1 MSRSSDIPPN
11 TASPESGEPVALHS
25 DRVDAERSFAGVLS
39 ALSVGE
45 GADTYS
51 VRSPFTGQTVFD
63 VPMSS
68 AADVQAAARRARGAQ
83 MSWARRP
90 VGERAGI
97 LLRFHDLLLE
107 RRDEVL
113 DLIQLETGKA
123 RRDAMEEVLDVAVNI
138 QHCARI
144 APRTLRPRRP
154 RGALPIL
161 TRVRQWRHPV
171 GIVGVIA
178 PWNYPLTL
186 AASDAVPGLIAGNA
200 VIVKPDVQTSMTAA
214 WVAAQL
220 TEVGLPEGLFQ
231 VVTGHGSVIGPAV
244 IDVAD
249 HVIFT
254 GSTATG
260 RIVAEQCARR
270 LIGCTLELGG
280 KNAMIV
286 RADVDVTKAA
296 SVATRAMFANTG
308 QLCISMERIYVHA
321 SVYDSFVS
329 ALIERVRALRIGTTP
344 GWGADIGPIISPE
357 HLARIKAHVDD
368 AVAQGARV
376 LTGGRTRPDIGP
388 LAFEPTLLAE
398 VTEDM
403 VVCREETFGPV
414 AAVYRVRDDDEA
426 VWRANDTSYGLN
438 ASILSADVREARHL
452 AVRLTAGSVN
462 INEGYASTWGSVS
475 TPIGGRGDSGVGYRH
490 GTEGLLATTE
500 SQVIAS
506 QHLMGFTPPFGLD
519 DARWARILST
529 AVGLMRPW
537 RR

>member
-1 MSRSSDIPPN
+1 M
-11 TASPESGEPVALHS
+11 ALLGN
-25 DRVDAERSFAGVLS
+25 RVDAGHPHVDVLS
-39 ALSVGE
+39 ALCVTE
-45 GADTYS
+45 GADTFT
-51 VRSPFTGQTVFD
+51 VRSPFTGEIVVELPLSRAED
-63 VPMSS
+63 VH
-68 AADVQAAARRARGAQ
+68 AAAHTARQ
-83 MSWARRP
+83 EQREWARRP
-90 VGERAGI
+90 VGERIGI
-97 LLRFHDLLLE
+97 LLRFHDLLLD

-123 RRDAMEEVLDVAVNI
+123 RRDAMEEVLDVALNI
-138 QHCARI
+138 QHYARI

-200 VIVKPDVQTSMTAA
+200 VIVKPDLQTSMTAA
-214 WVAAQL
+214 WVAARL
-220 TEVGLPEGLFQ
+220 TEAGLPEGLFH
-231 VVTGHGSVIGPAV
+231 VVTGEGPVIGPAV

-286 RADVDVTKAA
+286 RADVDVAKAA
-296 SVATRAMFANTG
+296 SIATRAMFANTG

-321 SVYDSFVS
+321 SVYDSFTS

-344 GWGADIGPIISPE
+344 GWGADIGPIINPT
-357 HLARIKAHVDD
+357 HLARIEAHVDD
-368 AVAQGARV
+368 AVAHGAQV
-376 LTGGRTRPDIGP
+376 LAGGRPRPDIGP

-403 VVCREETFGPV
+403 LVCREETFGPV

-438 ASILSADVREARHL
+438 ASILSTDVREARHL

-475 TPIGGRGDSGVGYRH
+475 TPIGGRGDSGLGYRH
-490 GTEGLLATTE
+490 GAEGLLATTE

-506 QHLMGFTPPFGLD
+506 QHLMGFTPPLGLD
-519 DARWARILST
+519 DARWARILGT